1 MKLLSMNYKVLYGVF
16 LKFHLGH
23 LKTLWTTCISLI
35 QKEKKSYFNNLKLR
49 DVRDNKTFWRNVK
62 RLFSEKVNLQTKIT
76 LVEKGNALSDSENSL
91 EVEKAVSLDKK
102 FAKTLNDF

>member
-1 MKLLSMNYKVLYGVF
+1 MKLLCMNYKGLYRVF

-35 QKEKKSYFNNLKLR
+35 RKEKKSYLNNLEIR
-49 DVRDNKTFWRNVK
+49 GVRDNETFWRNVK

-76 LVEKGNALSDSENSL
+76 LVEKANALSDSEISP
-91 EVEKAVSLDKK
+91 EVEEVVSLDKK